1 MTEAPGT
8 YRAPGPSSG
17 RPALRRL
24 VADDLDTFAAE
35 VWGQRP
41 LLSRAA
47 ELPAGFADLL
57 DQTAVDELISRRGL
71 RAPFLRVAK
80 DGATFGDRSFTAPGG
95 VGAGIADQVSED
107 KLLALFSDGATVVLQ
122 GLHRLWP
129 PLLDFSQALAADL
142 GHPVQVNAYV
152 TPPQNRGFDAH
163 YDVHDVFVLQ
173 IAGTK
178 RWRLHRPV
186 HPLPL
191 RHQPWTDYRTPVEAE
206 AGTEPL
212 MEVVLAPGDCLYLPR
227 GQLHAAT
234 ALGGVSTHIT
244 IGVHPWTRYSVAEQ
258 LVAEAMAR
266 LSQESTMRGAL
277 GVGAVIDDP
286 KAGVDL
292 DLVRARLLAAVAEVR
307 AEDVAARLGRRARD
321 AQRAAPLGPLAQ
333 HQAASTV
340 GSTDMVAL
348 RPHLAAT
355 LVQRTDGRTTLSTRA
370 GDVDLQPEELTAVRP
385 LLDGAS
391 CNAGDVGVDLARRLM
406 LEAILVLDD
415 R

>member
-1 MTEAPGT
+1 MTAPT
-8 YRAPGPSSG
+8 DRAPGLSSG

-24 VADDLDTFAAE
+24 VAHDLNTFAAD

-57 DQTAVDELISRRGL
+57 DEKGVDELISRRGL

-80 DGATFGDRSFTAPGG
+80 EGKTFSDRSFTAPGG
-95 VGAGIADQVSED
+95 VGAGVADQVSDD
-107 KLLALFSDGATVVLQ
+107 KLLALFSDGATLVLQ

-129 PLLDFSQALAADL
+129 PLQDFSQALAADL

-191 RHQPWTDYRTPVEAE
+191 RHQPWTDHRGAVEAE
-206 AGTEPL
+206 ADTEPL
-212 MEVVLAPGDCLYLPR
+212 MNVALEPGDCLYLPR

-234 ALGGVSTHIT
+234 ALGGISAHVT
-244 IGVHPWTRYSVAEQ
+244 IGVHPWTRYSLAEQ

-266 LSQESTMRGAL
+266 LCEEESIRGAL
-277 GVGAVIDDP
+277 GVGAVVDDQQSAP
-286 KAGVDL
+286 DL
-292 DLVRARLLAAVAEVR
+292 DLVRARLLAAVSEVR
-307 AEDVAARLGRRARD
+307 AEDVAARLGRHARD

-333 HQAASTV
+333 HRVASSLH
-340 GSTDMVAL
+340 STDMLAL

-355 LVQRTDGRTTLSTRA
+355 LVHGTDGQATLRTRA
-370 GDVDLQPEELTAVRP
+370 GDIDLSPDELTAVRP
-385 LLDGAS
+385 LLGGDA
-391 CNAGDVGVDLARRLM
+391 CAAGEVGLDLARRLM
-406 LEAILVLDD
+406 LAAILVVDG

>member
-1 MTEAPGT
+1 MTAPAT
-8 YRAPGPSSG
+8 FRAPGPRSG

-24 VADDLDTFAAE
+24 VAGDLDAFAAD
-35 VWGQRP
+35 VWGQQP

-47 ELPAGFADLL
+47 ELPTGFADLL
-57 DQTAVDELISRRGL
+57 DHTAVDELISRRGL

-80 DGATFGDRSFTAPGG
+80 EGVTFGDQAFTAPGG
-95 VGAGIADQVSED
+95 VGAGVADQVSED
-107 KLLALFSDGATVVLQ
+107 KLLALFSDGATLVLQ
-122 GLHRLWP
+122 GLHRMWP
-129 PLLDFSQALAADL
+129 PLVDLSQALAADL

-152 TPPQNRGFDAH
+152 TPPESRGFDDH

-173 IAGTK
+173 IAGKK

-191 RHQPWTDYRTPVEAE
+191 RHQPWTDHRAAVQAE

-212 MEVVLAPGDCLYLPR
+212 LDVALEPGDCLYLPR

-234 ALGGVSTHIT
+234 ALGGVSTHVT
-244 IGVHPWTRYSVAEQ
+244 IGVHVWTRYSLAEQ

-266 LSQESTMRGAL
+266 LSHDVAVRGSL
-277 GVGAVIDDP
+277 GVGADVDDP
-286 KAGVDL
+286 HTGPDL
-292 DLVRARLLAAVAEVR
+292 ELVRGRLLAAVAEVP

-333 HQAASTV
+333 FHAASTV
-340 GSTDMVAL
+340 RDTDLVAL

-355 LVQRTDGRTTLSTRA
+355 LVPGAHGHTVLRTRA
-370 GDVDLQPEELTAVRP
+370 GDVDLHPDELAAVRP
-385 LLDGAS
+385 LLGGAS
-391 CNAGDVGVDLARRLM
+391 CRAGEVGVDVVRRLM
-406 LEAILVLDD
+406 TAAILVLDEP
-415 R
+415 

>member
-1 MTEAPGT
+1 MTAAPAT
-8 YRAPGPSSG
+8 SRAPGSRSG

-24 VADDLDTFAAE
+24 VAGDLGTFAAE
-35 VWGQRP
+35 VWGLRP

-57 DQTAVDELISRRGL
+57 DQPAVDELLSRRGL

-80 DGATFGDRSFTAPGG
+80 NGVTFSDQSFTAPGG
-95 VGAGIADQVSED
+95 VGAGIADQVSDD
-107 KLLALFSDGATVVLQ
+107 KLLSLFSDGATLVLQ

-129 PLLDFSQALAADL
+129 PVLDFSQALAADL

-191 RHQPWTDYRTPVEAE
+191 RHQPWTEHRAAVEAE

-212 MEVVLAPGDCLYLPR
+212 MDVVLAPGDCLYLPR
-227 GQLHAAT
+227 GQLHSAT
-234 ALGGVSTHIT
+234 ALGGVSTHVT

-258 LVAEAMAR
+258 LVAEALSQ
-266 LSQESTMRGAL
+266 LSQETPMRGAL
-277 GVGAVIDDP
+277 AVGADVDDP
-286 KAGVDL
+286 EGSADL
-292 DLVRARLLAAVAEVR
+292 ELVRARLLAAVAEVP
-307 AEDVAARLGRRARD
+307 AEGVAARLARKARD
-321 AQRAAPLGPLAQ
+321 AQRPSPLGPLAQ
-333 HQAASTV
+333 HEAAITLASTD
-340 GSTDMVAL
+340 TVAV

-355 LVQRTDGRTTLSTRA
+355 LVEGGDGRTTLRTRA
-370 GDVDLQPEELTAVRP
+370 GDVELRPDELAAVRP
-385 LLDGAS
+385 LLAGAS
-391 CNAGDVGVDLARRLM
+391 CSAGEVGLELARRLM
-406 LEAILVLDD
+406 LRAILVLDD